1 MLFYF
6 IISLIYQYEVLQTH
20 PSGHIQHYTI
30 QSLSGKPT
38 HTLHD
43 PHQPTALTL
52 KVKLPSTDFPRAG
65 GEKSLASTQRG
76 HHALRPLLG
85 FVP

>member
-1 MLFYF
+1 MRFCK
-6 IISLIYQYEVLQTH
+6 LIPLDTF
-20 PSGHIQHYTI
+20 SII

-52 KVKLPSTDFPRAG
+52 KVKLHLLTFPELVER
-65 GEKSLASTQRG
+65 S
-76 HHALRPLLG
+76 PWLLHRE
-85 FVP
+85 VVTP